1 MSFMLRL
8 AAVAAAAHSA
18 LASASAP
25 WPSSDDAPQARKLQ
39 MAGVKQGSYS
49 LLLDDDPTA
58 GPGSGSLTVRA
69 AKIASTI
76 DALGAMAGVQ
86 VEKTLPEVGVL
97 VVTAAPNSA
106 SRIKQAA
113 GAHVK
118 AVVPTLVFYTPAVQ
132 SGKVHR
138 MTTDVAAS
146 DSAHGDELSNG
157 NSISTAAD
165 PELKSAN
172 SLRDVWG
179 GESRRLLQ
187 EPDFTPLQWSRKAM
201 KIDRAFKAGLKG
213 GGKRPARVAVIDTG
227 FWLDHPSIAHYNK
240 ELSFNFVPGEKLMFN
255 TKLTWDGSD
264 LSHGTHTSSIIG
276 GADLGG
282 KGTIGVAPKADLV
295 LLKVLGE
302 GGSGEDHAILSAITY
317 AASDSVLA
325 DVINLSLG
333 STINKRGKPGSY
345 TAADAQFIIE
355 MWTRTMQYAYQQGT
369 TVIGATG
376 EDIDGGISLDQKANL
391 ALVDIPTSLPHV
403 IGVSATGPVFWG
415 RDQTTN
421 LDAFAPYSWYGSKI
435 IDFAAPGGNT
445 KVGSNH
451 PGAQCTY
458 KLGSKTTLSFACS
471 DFDYVL
477 SACCS
482 KDTLFPLSEFN
493 FATRYGWIAGTSM
506 AAPHVAGVAALIV
519 GKAGKRVSPDALLR
533 HLKACTNDLGAAG
546 KDAKYGNGRINAG
559 KVVDL
564 VL

>member
-1 MSFMLRL
+1 
-8 AAVAAAAHSA
+8 
-18 LASASAP
+18 
-25 WPSSDDAPQARKLQ
+25 
-39 MAGVKQGSYS
+39 
-49 LLLDDDPTA
+49 
-58 GPGSGSLTVRA
+58 
-69 AKIASTI
+69 
-76 DALGAMAGVQ
+76 
-86 VEKTLPEVGVL
+86 
-97 VVTAAPNSA
+97 
-106 SRIKQAA
+106 
-113 GAHVK
+113 
-118 AVVPTLVFYTPAVQ
+118 
-132 SGKVHR
+132 
-138 MTTDVAAS
+138 
-146 DSAHGDELSNG
+146 
-157 NSISTAAD
+157 
-165 PELKSAN
+165 
-172 SLRDVWG
+172 
-179 GESRRLLQ
+179 
-187 EPDFTPLQWSRKAM
+187 M

-213 GGKRPARVAVIDTG
+213 GGRMPARVAVIDTG

-240 ELSFNFVPGEKLMFN
+240 KLSFNFVPGEKLMFN
-255 TKLTWDGSD
+255 TNLTPDGSD

-295 LLKVLGE
+295 LLKVLGD
-302 GGSGEDHAILSAITY
+302 GGYGDDHAILSAIAY

-325 DVINLSLG
+325 DIINLSLG
-333 STINKRGKPGSY
+333 VTINKRGEPGSY

-415 RDQTTN
+415 RDQKTN

-445 KVGSNH
+445 EVSINH

-458 KLGSKTTLSFACS
+458 KLRSKTTLSFACS
-471 DFDYVL
+471 NFDYVL

-482 KDTLFPLSEFN
+482 KKTLFPRSEFN

-519 GKAGKRVSPDALLR
+519 GKAGRRVSPDALLR